1 MVFVD
6 VVTVEVEAFALRMLV
21 HMAFYHRAR

>member
-1 MVFVD
+1 